1 MATSNDYYII
11 RARRSQYQGAKQLE
25 LQLDYMRYLVRS
37 LMVAKP
43 RADAMGI
50 DRTRGLWPQRRSA
63 MGRKGALILKG
74 VRLLKQP
81 KE

>member
-11 RARRSQYQGAKQLE
+11 CTRRDQYRGAKQFGVRP
-25 LQLDYMRYLVRS
+25 DHIGYLVRS

-50 DRTRGLWPQRRSA
+50 DRTRGL
-63 MGRKGALILKG
+63 
-74 VRLLKQP
+74 
-81 KE
+81 